1 MQKLTITEARNK
13 LMKLPE
19 EAEKNEIIAI
29 TRRNKEIMALMS
41 WELYEGL
48 LETIEILG
56 DPELMK
62 DLKKGMEQVRSG
74 KTHTIEQVRKRLT
87 L

>member
-13 LMKLPE
+13 FMKLPDE
-19 EAEKNEIIAI
+19 VGSDEIIAI
-29 TRRNKEIMALMS
+29 TRRNKEILALMS

-48 LETIEILG
+48 VETIEILG
-56 DPELMK
+56 DPELMN
-62 DLKKGMEQVRSG
+62 DLKKGMEQIRSG
-74 KTHTIEQVRKRLT
+74 KTYTVKQARKRLK

>member
-1 MQKLTITEARNK
+1 MQKLTITEARKK

-19 EAEKNEIIAI
+19 EAEKSEIIAI

-62 DLKKGMEQVRSG
+62 NLKKGMEQVRSG
-74 KTHTIEQVRKRLT
+74 KTHTIEQTRKRLG

>member
-13 LMKLPE
+13 LMQLPD
-19 EAEKNEIIAI
+19 EAARNEIIVI

-74 KTHTIEQVRKRLT
+74 KTHTLEQARQRLG

>member
-13 LMKLPE
+13 LMRLPE
-19 EAEKNEIIAI
+19 EAERDEIIAI

-74 KTHTIEQVRKRLT
+74 KTHTIEQTRKRLG

>member
-1 MQKLTITEARNK
+1 MQKITITEVRKK
-13 LMKLPE
+13 LMKLPKR
-19 EAEKNEIIAI
+19 AGNDEIIAI

-41 WELYEGL
+41 WELYQGL

-56 DPELMK
+56 DPKLMK
-62 DLKKGMEQVRSG
+62 DLKRGMEQVRSG
-74 KTHTIEQVRKRLT
+74 ETYTVKQARKRLG

>member
-13 LMKLPE
+13 LMKLPD
-19 EAEKNEIIAI
+19 EAARNEIIAI

-74 KTHTIEQVRKRLT
+74 KTHTLEQARQRLG